1 MTSYHA
7 GELAVQTRVGVQAE
21 AARLTKIVG
30 ASINQTAQ
38 DFLLTQRFAIASTI
52 DRHGKVWASLLAG
65 KPGFVQVVTEQMVQI
80 QAIPIPGDPLLEN
93 LAQSDDIGVLAIDL
107 ATRRRLRING
117 KAELKPNGYIDV
129 RTQQVYFNCPKY
141 IQARDLIANSD
152 RHIIPEVRSGTALT
166 QTQQQWIAQAD
177 TFFIASFHPQS
188 GADASHRGGY
198 PGFVQVLNATA
209 LAFPDYAGNNMFNTL
224 GNISQYSQIGL
235 LFVDFASGS
244 TLQLTGTASIIWDAE
259 RIAKFVG
266 AERLIELQ
274 IDRVLETTDAT
285 TLCWKFA
292 EYSPY
297 NPR

>member
-7 GELAVQTRVGVQAE
+7 GELAVQARSGVQTE
-21 AARLTKIVG
+21 AARLTKIIG
-30 ASINQTAQ
+30 ASISQTAQ
-38 DFLLTQRFAIASTI
+38 DFLLTQRLAIASTI
-52 DRHGKVWASLLAG
+52 DRHGKVWASLLVG
-65 KPGFVQVVTEQMVQI
+65 KPGFVQVLTEQMVQI

-93 LAQSDDIGVLAIDL
+93 LSHYNDIGILVIDL

-117 KAELKPNGYIDV
+117 KAIQSNDRINV
-129 RTQQVYFNCPKY
+129 RTEQVYFNCPKY
-141 IQARDLIANSD
+141 IQSRYLVAQSD
-152 RHIIPEVRSGTALT
+152 RHAIPKIQSYTALT
-166 QTQQQWIAQAD
+166 QAHQQWVTQAD

-209 LAFPDYAGNNMFNTL
+209 FIFSDYAGNNMFNTL

-235 LFVDFASGS
+235 LFVDFASGR
-244 TLQLTGTASIIWDAE
+244 TLQLNGTANIIWDAE

-266 AERLIELQ
+266 AERLIEFQ

-285 TLCWKFA
+285 ILRWKFA